1 MQKPTEQTA
10 SMQAGAPCPACA
22 RVISLANTRY
32 YEAIALGGTA
42 AELSRAVRLRR
53 KAVEC
58 FNACCDRQVGAP
70 CPVPPWF
77 VCPVCAAALVAATVA
92 RRMARAKAAEALRP
106 PWYTPEHEAD
116 LPFASPSEDSELAQ
130 ATLAAEECARGAC
143 RNPQTFPANL
153 PPAELAEAR
162 KGAK

>member
-10 SMQAGAPCPACA
+10 GMQDQAPCPACA
-22 RVISLANTRY
+22 RVMSLATTRLF
-32 YEAIALGGTA
+32 EAIAFRATS
-42 AELSRAVRLRR
+42 AELSRASRLRR
-53 KAVEC
+53 KASEC
-58 FNACCDRQVGAP
+58 FDACCARQVGAP
-70 CPVPPWF
+70 CPVQPWF

-92 RRMARAKAAEALRP
+92 RRMARARAAEALRP
-106 PWYTPEHEAD
+106 KYYRAEYDSELRRATDA
-116 LPFASPSEDSELAQ
+116 EDSELAQ